1 MSASAE
7 GARSASA
14 APGGA
19 ASDVVLGLR
28 GFGIA
33 FRERVVLASV
43 DLDVPARGAFVLLG
57 PAGTGKSTLL
67 RTIAGFNA
75 VNPSLRTWGEAQ
87 YLGEPLGS
95 GELPALVAQSA
106 RLMIASVL
114 ENVVSGLPERQQLTP
129 RDQRALAKRLL
140 DRAGLAE
147 AKDLLDE
154 HVVRLPLALQ
164 RHIAILRVA
173 AAGPR
178 LVCVDEPTTDLA
190 AAESE
195 RLLRYLRALAE
206 ERAVLAVLHN
216 QQHAR
221 ALGGEGVLL
230 AGGVV
235 QERQPIPSLFDS
247 PRSAACRE
255 FARNG
260 TCSVPAPDARSEDL
274 DGSAPAPAPVPE
286 AARRWVSDAFGPR
299 GFLWLKP
306 GILAGTPRP
315 GVVQDIEYDLRA
327 LQRVGVT
334 CLVTLLEARLDV
346 ELLARFGIANVF
358 SPIPDMGA
366 PGVDQAE
373 ALCREIAARIE
384 RSEIVAVHCH
394 AGLGRTGTV
403 LAAFL
408 IWEGQ
413 SALDALE
420 SVRRVEP
427 RWVQSEEQV
436 AFLDAFA
443 HSLERHHVRHKPGA
457 SARNPSESAVRRL
470 KRAI

>member
-1 MSASAE
+1 MSASAQSAE
-7 GARSASA
+7 RASA
-14 APGGA
+14 GPSSA
-19 ASDVVLGLR
+19 ATESVLGLR
-28 GFGIA
+28 AFGVA
-33 FRERVVLASV
+33 FREHVILASV
-43 DLDVPARGAFVLLG
+43 DLDVPAHGAIVLLG
-57 PAGTGKSTLL
+57 PGGTGKSTLL

-75 VNPSLRTWGEAQ
+75 MNPSLRTWGHAH

-95 GELPALVAQSA
+95 GQLPALVAQSA
-106 RLMIASVL
+106 RLLIASVL
-114 ENVVSGLPERQQLTP
+114 ENIVSGLPERQQLTS

-154 HVVRLPLALQ
+154 QVVRLPLALQ

-178 LVCVDEPTTDLA
+178 LLCVDEPTADLA
-190 AAESE
+190 GAESD
-195 RLLRYLRALAE
+195 RLLRYLRVLAE
-206 ERAVLAVLHN
+206 ERAVLVVLHN

-235 QERQPIPSLFDS
+235 QERQPIPLLFDS

-260 TCSVPAPDARSEDL
+260 TCSMPAPDARSEDL
-274 DGSAPAPAPVPE
+274 DGRAPAPAPVPE

-306 GILAGTPRP
+306 GMLAGTPRP
-315 GVVQDIEYDLRA
+315 GVFHDIEYDLRA

-334 CLVTLLEARLDV
+334 TLVTLLEAPL
-346 ELLARFGIANVF
+346 EAEPLTRFGITSFF
-358 SPIPDMGA
+358 SPIPDMCA
-366 PGVDQAE
+366 PTIDQAE
-373 ALCREIAARIE
+373 ALCQEIAARIE
-384 RSEIVAVHCH
+384 RNEIVAVHCH
-394 AGLGRTGTV
+394 AGLGRTGTA

-413 SALDALE
+413 SALEALE

-427 RWVQSEEQV
+427 RWVQSEKQV
-436 AFLDAFA
+436 AFLDAFS
-443 HSLERHHVRHKPGA
+443 HSLERRSARHKPGG
-457 SARNPSESAVRRL
+457 SARSQSESAVRRL